1 MSGAPSQ
8 RSPVAELCE
17 MLSEDGV
24 ELLRGVISFLKQQT
38 ESETRRTEFWK
49 DQYDRATAKA
59 LELALRL
66 EQQHHA
72 ATQSIVEHQAQV
84 FSLVEKVQRLK
95 KRSRE
100 VEQLIVEPQA
110 PRKAKLDGMRR
121 SLSREYFSEKK

>member
-1 MSGAPSQ
+1 MSGA
-8 RSPVAELCE
+8 RSMVAELCE
-17 MLSEDGV
+17 KLDEDGV
-24 ELLRGVISFLKQQT
+24 QLLRQLTDFLRDRADA
-38 ESETRRTEFWK
+38 ETSRAAFWK
-49 DQYDRATAKA
+49 DQYDRATGKA

-72 ATQSIVEHQAQV
+72 ARQALTEHEHEI
-84 FSLVEKVQRLK
+84 FSLNEKVKSYR

-100 VEQLIVEPQA
+100 VEGLIVEPQA

>member
-1 MSGAPSQ
+1 
-8 RSPVAELCE
+8 

-24 ELLRGVISFLKQQT
+24 ELLRGVISFLKDQT
-38 ESETRRTEFWK
+38 EAETRRTEFWK
-49 DQYDRATAKA
+49 DQYDRATGKA

-66 EQQHHA
+66 EQQQHA
-72 ATQSIVEHQAQV
+72 AREALTEHQHEI
-84 FSLVEKVQRLK
+84 FSLNEKVRSYR

-100 VEQLIVEPQA
+100 VEGLIVEPMA